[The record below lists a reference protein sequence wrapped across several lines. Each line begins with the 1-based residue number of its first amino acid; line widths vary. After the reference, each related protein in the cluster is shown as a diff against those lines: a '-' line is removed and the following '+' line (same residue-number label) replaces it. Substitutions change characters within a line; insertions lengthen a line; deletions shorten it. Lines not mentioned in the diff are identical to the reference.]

1 MQEIL
6 SNLVAEQQFLDQYLQ
21 SIPIR
26 NWSLKTSYK
35 NWDITAHVSYLAA
48 IEDLTFNALK
58 KNGSDFNKFKG
69 PKGLEKFE
77 KEAIKKGT
85 TIHTS
90 DGIIKYLTR
99 FISLT
104 LLPIHNIVV
113 VMSPIG
119 DQAPPALAAII
130 IKPAY
135 HSFKLLSFTNF

>member
-1 MQEIL
+1 MKIL
-6 SNLVAEQQFLDQYLQ
+6 ILD
-21 SIPIR
+21 
-26 NWSLKTSYK
+26 
-35 NWDITAHVSYLAA
+35 
-48 IEDLTFNALK
+48 
-58 KNGSDFNKFKG
+58 
-69 PKGLEKFE
+69 
-77 KEAIKKGT
+77 AIKKGT

-135 HSFKLLSFTNF
+135 HSFKLLSFTNFCNNVISTIVAVKLSIIAERMKAKNPKIHKILTLLLVLMTCFIPANPSK